1 MNDQEVLSDDAGR
14 SDDSS
19 VSGSRPLLETDT
31 ASKIIP
37 VIEEQIEIQKHLVN
51 QGGYR
56 FSKKVSIRHETVD
69 EPLVSRSV
77 QIERHAVGRLLPTM
91 ESPPA
96 RREGTTMIFSIVE
109 EVLVTEKRLM
119 LKEEIHVTQTE
130 ATIHRPVN
138 VALRSEEMV
147 IEPLPSH
154 APSDNKDFQSPDPAG
169 QATLPSQEAKPQE

>member
-1 MNDQEVLSDDAGR
+1 MNNKPVLEDGPQGGTDIDASDAQ
-14 SDDSS
+14 
-19 VSGSRPLLETDT
+19 PQLEADT
-31 ASKIIP
+31 ASKTIP
-37 VIEEQIEIQKHLVN
+37 VIEEQIHIQKHLVD

-56 FSKKVSIRHETVD
+56 LSKKVSIRHETVD

-91 ESPPA
+91 ESPAA
-96 RREGTTMIFSIVE
+96 RREGTTMIFSVVE

-138 VALRSEEMV
+138 VALLSEEMV

-154 APSDNKDFQSPDPAG
+154 EPSDNKDF
-169 QATLPSQEAKPQE
+169 

>member
-1 MNDQEVLSDDAGR
+1 MNDQQVPSDRAGR

-19 VSGSRPLLETDT
+19 VSGSPPQLEADT

-37 VIEEQIEIQKHLVN
+37 VIEEQIHIQKHAVD

-56 FSKKVSIRHETVD
+56 LSKKVSIRHETVD

-96 RREGTTMIFSIVE
+96 RREGTTMIFSVVE

-147 IEPLPSH
+147 IELLEPHEPLEPHES
-154 APSDNKDFQSPDPAG
+154 PDSKDF
-169 QATLPSQEAKPQE
+169 

>member
-1 MNDQEVLSDDAGR
+1 MNDHEVPGDDTGR

-19 VSGSRPLLETDT
+19 ASSSPPQLEANTS
-31 ASKIIP
+31 SKIIP
-37 VIEEQIEIQKHLVN
+37 LIEEQIHIQKHLVE

-56 FSKKVSIRHETVD
+56 LSKKVSIRHETVD
-69 EPLVSRSV
+69 EPLISRSV
-77 QIERHAVGRLLPTM
+77 QIERHAVGHLLPTM

-96 RREGTTMIFSIVE
+96 RREGTTMIFSVVE

-130 ATIHRPVN
+130 TTVHRPVN

-154 APSDNKDFQSPDPAG
+154 EPSDS
-169 QATLPSQEAKPQE
+169 

>member
-1 MNDQEVLSDDAGR
+1 MINEQVPGDGAQNGADLDTLSAR
-14 SDDSS
+14 
-19 VSGSRPLLETDT
+19 LQLET
-31 ASKIIP
+31 AAISRIVP
-37 VIEEQIEIQKHLVN
+37 VIEEQIHIQKQLVD

-56 FSKKVSIRHETVD
+56 LSKKVSIRHETVD

-77 QIERHAVGRLLPTM
+77 QIERHAVGRLLPSM

-96 RREGTTMIFSIVE
+96 RREGTTMIFSVVE

-130 ATIHRPVN
+130 ATVHRPVN

-147 IEPLPSH
+147 IEPLEPHES
-154 APSDNKDFQSPDPAG
+154 PDSKDF
-169 QATLPSQEAKPQE
+169 

>member
-1 MNDQEVLSDDAGR
+1 MRRSMNDQKMPGEDAVG
-14 SDDSS
+14 SNPSS
-19 VSGSRPLLETDT
+19 VPSSQPQLEAGT
-31 ASKIIP
+31 AAKVIP
-37 VIEEQIEIQKHLVN
+37 VIEEQVHIQKHTVD

-56 FSKKVSIRHETVD
+56 LHKKVSIRHETVD

-96 RREGTTMIFSIVE
+96 RREGTTMIFSVVK

-130 ATIHRPVN
+130 TTVHRPVN

-147 IEPLPSH
+147 IEPLPSQDP
-154 APSDNKDFQSPDPAG
+154 ADIKDF
-169 QATLPSQEAKPQE
+169 

>member
-1 MNDQEVLSDDAGR
+1 MNNKPVPENGAQGGADIDGSNSRRQPEADA
-14 SDDSS
+14 
-19 VSGSRPLLETDT
+19 VSN
-31 ASKIIP
+31 IFP
-37 VIEEQIEIQKHLVN
+37 VIEEQIHIQKHSVD

-56 FSKKVSIRHETVD
+56 LSKKVSIFHETVD
-69 EPLVSRSV
+69 EPLASRSV

-91 ESPPA
+91 ESPLA